1 MPALVILPCSSR
13 RKLLCV
19 SIFVAIYLQ
28 LSYVIKIR
36 RIVPKNFN
44 FPETKAVVC
53 SIQTKE
59 DAYIDEWVDY
69 HLSIGFEK
77 IYIYDNS
84 ENFDLKNWGE
94 KKLSDNVWVKHFPG
108 VNKQRSAYCDC
119 AKWAENNNETWAAFF
134 DIDEFLL
141 LKKHANV
148 KDFLL
153 EYGPSKGAIGINWIF
168 VGTCNATK
176 YEPKPVTLR
185 FQHTLLDA
193 DMHIKTIARVKG
205 IEQCFPHHVYYVDK
219 NTTTIDTN
227 GATVEGRMN
236 KNGTMD
242 IAVLY
247 HYHYKSREEYIA
259 KRERGGSHIDK
270 RTPVGKKIFDEKLRH
285 AKNDQLPVG
294 DTFDDS
300 IWQILKTRVPKYG
313 LLENIGIMQRLS
325 VYLRMFMHYL
335 YPKTWFAF

>member
-1 MPALVILPCSSR
+1 MVLNFYSRNRSLKECFGVAALITTCLPLSFVI
-13 RKLLCV
+13 
-19 SIFVAIYLQ
+19 
-28 LSYVIKIR
+28 IR
-36 RIVPKNFN
+36 SFIVPKNN
-44 FPETKAVVC
+44 DMPETKAVVC
-53 SIQTKE
+53 SIQAKE
-59 DAYIDEWVDY
+59 EPYIDEFVDY
-69 HLSIGFEK
+69 HLAIGFRK

-84 ENFDLKNWGE
+84 ENFDLKKWG
-94 KKLSDNVWVKHFPG
+94 KQRYWDNVRVKHFPG
-108 VNKQRSAYCDC
+108 EAKAYEAYFDC
-119 AKWAENNNETWAAFF
+119 AKWAEKDGETWAAFL
-134 DIDEFLL
+134 DLDEFLY
-141 LKKHANV
+141 LKKHDNI

-259 KRERGGSHIDK
+259 KRERGGSHTDK

-313 LLENIGIMQRLS
+313 FLEDNGIKQRLS